1 MLPPRPSR
9 GHRLRRSLGACLLAT
24 LALPGHAQR
33 VVDFAQVDVSSDS
46 WTFVAVRALG
56 DAQSLSPPPLLTV
69 AFTQWDDG
77 QAGSLGAVW
86 RFGLPTGEHAASLG
100 VGAGVNTYRSRAEGS
115 DDDDAGL
122 SLRAQAESYGPA
134 PGGHYYVL
142 TQGST
147 FRDSWFA
154 TVQYDP
160 AAWPVA
166 FELSRY
172 GETSYHATTAALR
185 VETGFKGW
193 SLRVGAVHDDS
204 GERAFVGIGYNGF

>member
-1 MLPPRPSR
+1 MPTLHLPFAAVA
-9 GHRLRRSLGACLLAT
+9 RRSLAAGLLLAA
-24 LALPGHAQR
+24 LAVPGHAQR
-33 VVDFAQVDVSSDS
+33 VVDFAQLDVSSDS

-56 DAQSLSPPPLLTV
+56 DAQSPSPPPLLTA
-69 AFTQWDDG
+69 AFSQWDDG

-86 RFGLPTGEHAASLG
+86 RWGLPTGEHAASVGL
-100 VGAGVNTYRSRAEGS
+100 GAGVNGYRSRAEGS
-115 DDDDAGL
+115 DDDAGL

-142 TQGST
+142 AQGST
-147 FRDSWFA
+147 FRNSWFA
-154 TVQYDP
+154 TVQYEP
-160 AAWPVA
+160 SPWPVA

-185 VETGFKGW
+185 IATGLKGW
-193 SLRVGAVHDDS
+193 SLRLGAIHDDS